1 MVLGVNAETAMSSF
15 LHNGLPNVQEGPAA
29 ILRGGVE
36 EVQRSEI
43 SVTRSATLCNSF
55 WRNDWK

>member
-15 LHNGLPNVQEGPAA
+15 LHNGLPNVREGPAA

-36 EVQRSEI
+36 EVQRF
-43 SVTRSATLCNSF
+43 CNDL
-55 WRNDWK
+55 RYR